1 VDWAY
6 ELKRDGV
13 RAVAAVSDDRLRVQS
28 RNDKPLADSHPELGE
43 LCGLVDHAMVLDGE
57 VVTLDEQG
65 RPDFGLLQ
73 QRSTGIPPQ
82 RIC

>member
-1 VDWAY
+1 VSVIGCESRAATTNPWQTATPSWA
-6 ELKRDGV
+6 
-13 RAVAAVSDDRLRVQS
+13 
-28 RNDKPLADSHPELGE
+28 NE
-43 LCGLVDHAMVLDGE
+43 LCGLVDHATVLDSE

-82 RIC
+82 RNC